1 MKVGENMARTK
12 KSTERDKLDPKIGVL
27 DIAAKKLISTIDTS
41 YNEKIL
47 LSERD
52 SRIQEIINGELDLAK
67 GISKGSI
74 IDFVTTMA
82 KDSAKNQGAD
92 PNQVDGHSLFN
103 EDIGNL
109 FGYFQEM
116 YKNRYVELADLKLIT
131 KFIPAI
137 GEAIKVTLDAIVS
150 SDDYSD
156 TISRNLEFGPTLTVE
171 EKAAVQAEIERIER
185 DEKLLKK
192 LKNIV
197 YNKTLV
203 SGTHYVYHI
212 PYAEL
217 FSEYDR
223 LVKEGKIVDNV
234 LVNNAIANNNQSKAA
249 KDAGFNIKQRAKGF
263 AANEAAYTIGLE
275 SFSPENAQIVD
286 YAIESLGEDYTDS
299 DKKAI
304 KSQLIDS
311 FNNVTVV
318 DSHVIAEALEGYSS
332 VDMMRDNLSSYR
344 DTFSGLGVLDD
355 NPDQVPDGTFSTN
368 ASPEKFNVL
377 GSYIKYIDASKL
389 VPIKVYNQIIGYL
402 HVHDMTASKKAAAL
416 NAGTQMQMSVF
427 GSSSMFNSASMTEE
441 KRNRAVQTIVN
452 SVTDG
457 ILTNFSNKFVNKNA
471 DFKKLIGD
479 CIVAN
484 GFVNTAFQIQ
494 FIPAKYISAFTINEN
509 EEGLG
514 QSMLQDSLFPAKLLL
529 SLIVSKLLLYMNKTG
544 NKTIAYVRK
553 GNKWVPHIFSNE
565 CVLAS

>member
-12 KSTERDKLDPKIGVL
+12 KSTERAKLDPKIGVL
-27 DIAAKKLISTIDTS
+27 DIAARKLISTIDTS

-52 SRIQEIINGELDLAK
+52 AKIQNIINGELDLAK

-82 KDSAKNQGAD
+82 KDSAKNQGID
-92 PNQVDGHSLFN
+92 PNQVDGYSLFN
-103 EDIGNL
+103 EDVGNL

-137 GEAIKVTLDAIVS
+137 GEAVKVTLDAIVS
-150 SDDYSD
+150 SDDYSE
-156 TISRNLEFGPTLTVE
+156 TISRNLEFGPTLTIE

-203 SGTHYVYHI
+203 SGNHYVYHI

-249 KDAGFNIKQRAKGF
+249 HDAGFNITKRAKGF
-263 AANEAAYTIGLE
+263 AANESYGPGLE
-275 SFSPENAQIVD
+275 GFSPENAQLVD
-286 YAIESLGEDYTDS
+286 YAIESLGEDYDDS
-299 DKKAI
+299 DKKVI
-304 KSQLIDS
+304 RSQLIES

-332 VDMMRDNLSSYR
+332 VDMMRENLSSYR
-344 DTFSGLGVLDD
+344 DTFSGLGVLEE
-355 NPDQVPDGTFSTN
+355 NPDQVTDGTFSTS

-389 VPIKVYNQIIGYL
+389 VPIKVYNQVIGYL
-402 HVHDMTASKKAAAL
+402 HVHDMTASKKAAAI

-427 GSSSMFNSASMTEE
+427 GNTSMFNTASMTEE

-494 FIPAKYISAFTINEN
+494 FIPAKYITAFSINEN
-509 EEGLG
+509 EDGVG